1 MKKLLFMAALGFS
14 AAGFSQLNTTL
25 EAGYAMSNLM
35 VKPELGEN
43 YDAKHGYYA
52 GIGLERKWGER
63 IALQLDA
70 QYANI
75 GSRISAEDGG
85 SKATLTWNRHELI
98 TPLVFRYYV
107 TYELGVYAGGFLGTK
122 IGNNV
127 KIKGSENIPQATLDE
142 FAKSYKELLDKEVKG
157 SNYGLVF
164 GANYKIK
171 GGFYANA
178 RYNLGLAN
186 MVKNP
191 ATGEEMKMSFLQ
203 VGVGY
208 RFLE

>member
-1 MKKLLFMAALGFS
+1 MKKLALLTALGFS
-14 AAGFSQLNTTL
+14 AAAFSQLNTTA
-25 EAGYAMSNLM
+25 EAGYTMSNIA
-35 VKPELGEN
+35 VKPDLGEN
-43 YDAKHGYYA
+43 YEAKHGYYA
-52 GIGLERKWGER
+52 GIGLERKWSEK
-63 IALQLDA
+63 IAVQLDA
-70 QYANI
+70 QYANL

-122 IGNNV
+122 IGNSV
-127 KIKGSENIPQATLDE
+127 KIKGTGDLGGADLDA

-171 GGFYANA
+171 NGLYANA